1 MNAAPKEVSTIHFTT
16 DIFQIGSYTIL
27 RLPKSASATL
37 PSRGMVM
44 VKGTVNGFP
53 FRSPL
58 EPDGMGSHWL
68 AVGKDL
74 LKGASAKAGDS
85 VAVAMESTK
94 QWPEP
99 VVPTDLRA
107 ALAAD
112 NKASARWS
120 DITPMARWDWL
131 RWIASTGRAETRQ
144 KRIGVSLSK
153 LKAGTRRPCCFNRAL
168 CTVPAV
174 SKNGV
179 LLLDLANA
187 PV

>member
-1 MNAAPKEVSTIHFTT
+1 MGATREKVPAIRFKAGL
-16 DIFQIGSYTIL
+16 FQIGPYMIL
-27 RLPKSASATL
+27 RLPKSASAAL

-44 VKGTVNGFP
+44 VEGAVNGFP

-68 AVGKDL
+68 AVDKGL
-74 LKGASAKAGDS
+74 LEGAGAKAGDS
-85 VAVAMESTK
+85 VAVSMESTK

-99 VVPTDLRA
+99 VVPADLGA

-112 NKASARWS
+112 SKANALWS

-144 KRIGVSLSK
+144 KRIGVALSK

-174 SKNGV
+174 SKSGV
-179 LLLDLANA
+179 LLSPAEA
-187 PV
+187 PE